1 MKVMKKRIFALL
13 LALILCSFTAAF
25 GEEGRGSMRLSGP
38 MGERFDANVENWLLT
53 APYHNPGMVQMYFRR
68 NQPHQRLVPWYG
80 EFSGKYITSAALS
93 YRMQPNDQL
102 AEAVNYVVDQLALA
116 QDEDGYLGAWP
127 DDEKLCGRTQ
137 AGDKTWDAWGHYHN
151 MMGLYLWHK
160 ATGNEKAWDA
170 LDKAVG
176 CLHDFFVVNDHEMDE
191 DKDGTDTA
199 VAHICALIYQETQ
212 DERCM
217 DLVKKAFATFDTA
230 LGGNYFNAGL
240 EGKPFYR
247 MQRTRWECLHAI
259 QTIKAMYDITGDA
272 RYKTSFENIWD
283 GVVKNDRHN
292 TGGFSSGE
300 RACGNPYDLR
310 AIETCCT
317 VAWMA
322 LSVDMLDLSDRSYVA
337 DELELSTWNGLI
349 GAQQANGRSFT
360 YNTPM
365 IGDKKA
371 SAHEIVFQAIAGSSE
386 LNCCSVN
393 GPRGIGMIG
402 DWGVTTDGEQVTVNY
417 YGASETTVVTESGH
431 RVTVTQSGAYPFGAD
446 LKIEVSADTGYEGD
460 LRLRIPFWSE
470 QTSVIRNGESIE
482 GVTAGSYL
490 SIGNL
495 KNGDVYELTLDMSPH
510 FWQGNMELKGK
521 TSIYLGPILMA
532 CDQRFND
539 GDCENL
545 PALKLS
551 ELTVEAAQCPDT
563 LYPSPYLLVKGAS
576 GESSIVLC
584 DFASAGQTG
593 SQYTTWLP
601 TEPELK
607 TIAQA
612 SERVQ
617 WGQRIPQE

>member
-1 MKVMKKRIFALL
+1 MKMRKQLAALVLALALL
-13 LALILCSFTAAF
+13 CSAAAL
-25 GEEGRGSMRLSGP
+25 GEEGMISMKLFGP
-38 MGERFDANVENWLLT
+38 MGERYDANLQNWLLT

-80 EFSGKYITSAALS
+80 EFSGKYLTSAVLN
-93 YRMQPNDQL
+93 YNMQPNEEL
-102 AEAVNYVVDQLALA
+102 AKAINYVVDQLALA

-127 DDEKLCGRTQ
+127 DSEKLRGRTQ

-151 MMGLYLWHK
+151 MMGLYLWYQT
-160 ATGNEKAWDA
+160 TGNEKAWNVV
-170 LDKAVG
+170 DKAIG
-176 CLHDFFVVNDHEMDE
+176 CLHDFFVVNNHTMDE
-191 DKDGTDTA
+191 DKDGTDTSI
-199 VAHICALIYQETQ
+199 AHICALIYEDTGDQ
-212 DERCM
+212 RCM
-217 DLVKKAFATFDTA
+217 DLVQKAFETFDTV
-230 LGGNYFNAGL
+230 LGGNYYNAGL

-247 MQRTRWECLHAI
+247 MQRTRWECLHPI
-259 QTIKAMYDITGDA
+259 QTIKAMYDITGDENY
-272 RYKTSFENIWD
+272 RLSYSNIWD
-283 GVVKNDRHN
+283 GIVRNDRHN

-322 LSVDMLDLSDRSYVA
+322 LSKDMLDLSDDPYVA

-402 DWGVTTDGEQVTVNY
+402 EWGVTTRGEQVTVNY
-417 YGASETTVVTESGH
+417 YGASETTVATQAGKQVTII
-431 RVTVTQSGAYPFGAD
+431 QSGSYPFGSD
-446 LKIEVSADTGYEGD
+446 LKIEVRADEGFEGD
-460 LRLRIPFWSE
+460 IRLRIPFWSE
-470 QTSVIRNGESIE
+470 KTNVVRNGEPVE
-482 GVTAGSYL
+482 GVTARSYL
-490 SIGNL
+490 TMEKASS
-495 KNGDVYELTLDMSPH
+495 GDVYELTFDMSPH
-510 FWQGNMELKGK
+510 FWQGNMELGGK
-521 TSIYLGPILMA
+521 TSIYLGPILMTA
-532 CDQRFND
+532 DQRFND
-539 GDCENL
+539 GNWEQL
-545 PALKLS
+545 PTLKLS
-551 ELTVEAAQCPDT
+551 GLVLENAECPDSI
-563 LYPSPYLLVKGAS
+563 YPTPYLLVKASS
-576 GESSIVLC
+576 GENSVVLC

-593 SQYTTWLP
+593 TQYTTWLP

-612 SERVQ
+612 SKRVQ
-617 WGQRIPQE
+617 WGQRITQE

>member
-1 MKVMKKRIFALL
+1 MKKAIAAILLAVLL
-13 LALILCSFTAAF
+13 LYAAAAL
-25 GEEGRGSMRLSGP
+25 GEEGMVSMKLSGP
-38 MGERFDANVENWLLT
+38 MGERFDANMNNWLLT

-68 NQPHQRLVPWYG
+68 NQPHQWLVPWYG
-80 EFSGKYITSAALS
+80 EFSGKYLTSASLC
-93 YRMQPNDQL
+93 YMMQPNDQL
-102 AEAVNYVVDQLALA
+102 AKAIGYVVDQLALG
-116 QDEDGYLGAWP
+116 QDEDGYLGVWP
-127 DDEKLCGRTQ
+127 DSQKLRGRTQ

-160 ATGNEKAWDA
+160 ASGSEKAWDV
-170 LDKAVG
+170 LDKAIG
-176 CLHDFFVVNDHEMDE
+176 CLHDFFIVQNHDMDE

-199 VAHICALIYQETQ
+199 IAHICALIYQDTG

-217 DLVKKAFATFDTA
+217 DLIRKAFDTFDTV
-230 LGGNYFNAGL
+230 LGGNYYNAGL
-240 EGKPFYR
+240 EGTPFYR
-247 MQRTRWECLHAI
+247 MQRTRWECLHSI
-259 QTIKAMYDITGDA
+259 QTIKAMYDITGEES
-272 RYKTSFENIWD
+272 YKTAFANIWD
-283 GVVKNDRHN
+283 GIVRNDRHN

-322 LSVDMLDLSDRSYVA
+322 LSVDMLYMSDDPYVA

-402 DWGVTTDGEQVTVNY
+402 DWGVNASGEQVTVNY
-417 YGASETTVVTESGH
+417 YGASETTVVTDSGCK
-431 RVTVTQSGAYPFGAD
+431 VTLVQSGAYPFGAD
-446 LKIEVSADTGYEGD
+446 LKIEVRADERYDGD
-460 LRLRIPFWSE
+460 IRLRIPFWSE
-470 QTSVIRNGESIE
+470 NTSVLRNGEALE
-482 GVTAGSYL
+482 GVTPRSYL
-490 SIGNL
+490 TIHHA
-495 KNGDVYELTLDMSPH
+495 KDGDVYELSMDMSPH
-510 FWQGNMELKGK
+510 FWQGNMELGGK
-521 TSIYLGPILMA
+521 TSVYLGPILMTA
-532 CDQRFND
+532 DQRFND
-539 GDCENL
+539 GNYENL
-545 PALKLS
+545 PTLRLS
-551 ELTVEAAQCPDT
+551 ELTIEPAECPDT
-563 LYPSPYLLVKGAS
+563 LYPTPYLLVKASS
-576 GESSIVLC
+576 GESSVILC

-593 SQYTTWLP
+593 TQYTTWLP
-601 TEPELK
+601 TEKELK

-612 SERVQ
+612 SRRVQ